1 MENTFLVVDTPQV
14 AFTNEVDDCLTEG
27 TVRGRWDGDLRTSTS
42 QRLRACFAETP
53 RAVIVDLAGLSDEA
67 GASASTWR
75 AASRYAATHQPAI
88 ELILCSPPPAVVQ
101 RLRNSAAGRSVTV
114 TETLG
119 TARALVQ
126 NPSWTHRRQ
135 LTLPAQYTSG
145 SMGRTMT
152 GDACLAWGLGPL
164 AHPARL
170 IVSELITNAVEH
182 ARTDLIVAVSVRGDV
197 LHLAVRD
204 HHPGLPRMI
213 DAAVYR
219 PGELIEQRGTGL
231 RLVQAT
237 ATAWGAMPC
246 VVGKV
251 VWATITITPEG
262 RAS

>member
-1 MENTFLVVDTPQV
+1 MDTAQLS
-14 AFTNEVDDCLTEG
+14 FTNEVDDCLTEG
-27 TVRGRWDGDLRTSTS
+27 AVRGRWDGDLRTSTS

-53 RAVIVDLAGLSDEA
+53 RAVIVDLADLADDA

-75 AASRYAATHQPAI
+75 AAARYAATQQPAS
-88 ELILCSPPPAVVQ
+88 ELILCSPPPAVRN
-101 RLRNSAAGRSVTV
+101 RLRNSDAGRSVTV
-114 TETLG
+114 TDTVRA
-119 TARALVQ
+119 ARELVR
-126 NPSWTHRRQ
+126 NPLWTRRRQ

-152 GDACLAWGLGPL
+152 GDACLAWGLAPL

-182 ARTDLIVAVSVRGDV
+182 ARTELMVAVSVRGGV

-204 HHPGLPRMI
+204 HHQALPRMI
-213 DAAVYR
+213 DASVYR

-246 VVGKV
+246 AVGKV

-262 RAS
+262 RTP